1 MEKTK
6 IDIIVSQCHA
16 IKLKILELA
25 MSTGK
30 NGAHVGGA
38 LSCTELLTT
47 LLYTINSEDSKNRDR
62 VVLSKGHG
70 ALALYGALWQN
81 RLMTDDE
88 LSGFDKNGTGLFGH
102 PHRDINSG
110 IDYSGGSLGLG
121 VSFAVGQALAFK
133 LNNSESKVYCIAGD
147 GECDEGIVWEA
158 LMSASNYRLNN
169 FVFIVDKNNWQSDGP
184 TSTVMDL
191 HDIEAKLKAFGFS
204 TMIINGHDI
213 TEVYN
218 AIDMTRES
226 QNPMAIIA
234 ETVKGNGV
242 SFLINSKESHF
253 GPLSEKKYQQAVKE
267 INDSYGERD

>member
-1 MEKTK
+1 MEKKK
-6 IDIIVSQCHA
+6 IDKIESQCHA

-30 NGAHVGGA
+30 NGAHIGGA
-38 LSCTELLTT
+38 LSVVEIISSILALTN
-47 LLYTINSEDSKNRDR
+47 ISDNKDRDR
-62 VVLSKGHG
+62 LILSKGHG

-81 RLMTDDE
+81 GFMSEEE
-88 LSGFDKNGTGLFGH
+88 LSGFDQNGTGLYGH
-102 PHRDINSG
+102 PHKDTDKR
-110 IDYSGGSLGLG
+110 IDFSAGSLGLG

-204 TMIINGHDI
+204 TMVINGHDI
-213 TEVYN
+213 SEVYN
-218 AIDMTRES
+218 AIDITRES

-253 GPLSEKKYQQAVKE
+253 GPLSDKKYQQAVKE
-267 INDSYGERD
+267 INDSYGERN